1 MSIPADVD
9 EVVGRSAS
17 ARAMGSAAT
26 VVAARRYGLAPVVG
40 RVVVIVGRVVQTAGR
55 MVPEAGRVALTA
67 GRVMPEVEVTTASGA
82 AWPRGGAAACA
93 GPNSASL
100 VA

>member
-1 MSIPADVD
+1 
-9 EVVGRSAS
+9 
-17 ARAMGSAAT
+17 MGSAAP
-26 VVAARRYGLAPVVG
+26 VVAARRYGLSPVAGRVVVAVGRMIPEAGKVVLTVG
-40 RVVVIVGRVVQTAGR
+40 RVV
-55 MVPEAGRVALTA
+55 PEA
-67 GRVMPEVEVTTASGA
+67 EVTTASGA

>member
-1 MSIPADVD
+1 
-9 EVVGRSAS
+9 
-17 ARAMGSAAT
+17 MGSAAT
-26 VVAARRYGLAPVVG
+26 VVAARRYGLAPVAG
-40 RVVVIVGRVVQTAGR
+40 RVVLTVGR
-55 MVPEAGRVALTA
+55 MMLEAGRV
-67 GRVMPEVEVTTASGA
+67 VPEAEVTTASGA

>member
-1 MSIPADVD
+1 
-9 EVVGRSAS
+9 
-17 ARAMGSAAT
+17 MGSAAT
-26 VVAARRYGLAPVVG
+26 VVAAKRYGLGPVAG
-40 RVVVIVGRVVQTAGR
+40 RVVLAVGR
-55 MVPEAGRVALTA
+55 MMPEAGRVVLTA
-67 GRVMPEVEVTTASGA
+67 GRVVPEAEVTTASGA

>member
-1 MSIPADVD
+1 
-9 EVVGRSAS
+9 
-17 ARAMGSAAT
+17 MGSAAT
-26 VVAARRYGLAPVVG
+26 VVAARRYGLATVAG
-40 RVVVIVGRVVQTAGR
+40 RVMVIVGRVALAAGR
-55 MVPEAGRVALTA
+55 VVPEA
-67 GRVMPEVEVTTASGA
+67 EVTTASGA